1 MINLGFF
8 ELTLF
13 GIIALIVLGPD
24 KLPVAARTVGRWYGM
39 IRRASTRLQSEIS
52 NELQLLETQ
61 EQLKK
66 ELAKIRE
73 SEAQMQAQMTQL
85 QQSLERTQQQTQL
98 AKRHTLDAWQT
109 MPKSDTE
116 TQTNND
122 DDDDEIIAHAKAL
135 QAMDDISDNTQSSA
149 MIPSKQF
156 DTMPLVN
163 RWFLLGDYDRRRR
176 LPPPPWLP
184 NYIADPLLYQVNTP

>member
-1 MINLGFF
+1 MLNLGFF

-61 EQLKK
+61 EQLKN

-116 TQTNND
+116 TQTDND
-122 DDDDEIIAHAKAL
+122 GDDEIIAHAKAL
-135 QAMDDISDNTQSSA
+135 QAMDDIPDNTQSSA

>member
-1 MINLGFF
+1 MLNLGFF

-61 EQLKK
+61 EQLKN

-98 AKRHTLDAWQT
+98 AKRHALDAWQT
-109 MPKSDTE
+109 TPKSDTE

-122 DDDDEIIAHAKAL
+122 SDDEIIAHAKAL
-135 QAMDDISDNTQSSA
+135 QAMDDIPDNTQSSA

>member
-1 MINLGFF
+1 MLNLGFF

-61 EQLKK
+61 EQLKN

-85 QQSLERTQQQTQL
+85 QQSLERTQQQTQI

-109 MPKSDTE
+109 MPQTDTD
-116 TQTNND
+116 TQAIND
-122 DDDDEIIAHAKAL
+122 GDDEIVAHAKAL
-135 QAMDDISDNTQSSA
+135 QAMDDTSNDTSPSGIL
-149 MIPSKQF
+149 PSKQF

-184 NYIADPLLYQVNTP
+184 NYIADPLLYQVNMP

>member
-109 MPKSDTE
+109 MPKFDTE